1 MNKSILVKSIANTK
15 FSQLSE
21 EKLADIWAI
30 IKQPEE
36 EKERCPNCNS
46 FKIASF
52 SSLQEK
58 LCTDCGTKLDW
69 KLKENQKPLIKYQR

>member
-1 MNKSILVKSIANTK
+1 MNKSVLVKYISHTK

-30 IKQPEE
+30 IQQPEE

-46 FKIASF
+46 SKIASF
-52 SSLQEK
+52 SSLQKK
-58 LCTDCGTKLDW
+58 LCTNCRLELDW